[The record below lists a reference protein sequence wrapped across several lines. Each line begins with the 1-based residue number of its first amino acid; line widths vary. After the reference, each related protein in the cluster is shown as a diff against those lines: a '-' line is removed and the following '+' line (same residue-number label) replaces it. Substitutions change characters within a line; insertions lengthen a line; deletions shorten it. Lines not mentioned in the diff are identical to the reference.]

1 MRSEDIIPFMARMD
15 QMGYFAIE
23 VWGGATF
30 DTTHRFLGDDPWERI
45 RTIKGILKK
54 TPTMMLLRG
63 QNLVGYRN
71 YADDLTYRFVRY
83 AAEAGVDIFRVFDA
97 LNDMR
102 NWEVAVKALMDAKKE
117 GLMAHFQAAVCYS
130 LTQRRMGGPIFNLDY
145 YVNFAKK
152 SEDMGADSVVL
163 KDMAGMCSPNDA
175 YAIIKG
181 MKETIKIPVE
191 FHTHYT
197 SGSGSMSY
205 LKAIE
210 AGVDVLDTC
219 LSPFALRTSQPAIE
233 PLIVAVE
240 QTDRETDMDLAG
252 LIEIGYDLEKVAKK
266 YRDLLDTS
274 KMAQID
280 TGVLLHQ
287 IPGGMYS
294 NLVNQL
300 KELDALDRIHEVMDD
315 LPQTRQE
322 LGFPPLVTPTSQ
334 IVGIQAVM
342 NVLFG
347 RYNKVTAETQ
357 GLAYGLYG
365 KTPAPMDPEVQKHI
379 LKGYE
384 RGETPTTGRP
394 GDILAPE
401 WDKAVADTK
410 AIAKNEGDILIYA
423 LYPTTGMRFLKWKY
437 NLEPVP
443 AEVKGKT
450 LEQIALEDEVYLT
463 IKQKKLFAKVK
474 EYLDTLT
481 QAAPEKGPGT
491 RGFNVFVDGQYYNV
505 EVECTSGAPVIT
517 QVARSA
523 GVSPAVGRG
532 SGPGAPARGGP
543 GGGHPGG
550 GGRAAQ
556 GPHARDDHQLR
567 GEGGGYGQNR
577 RPDLRA
583 RGHEDAEQP
592 PGPGRRHCQGH
603 QLRARRLRRQR
614 RHHPGDRQ
622 VGNFKERGGLRAEV
636 PLQPSLQTPT
646 PQYPIMS
653 EKDRGTT
660 SPVFFNPATLIPTST
675 SLRTQRS
682 MKMYHRRPRR

>member
-1 MRSEDIIPFMARMD
+1 MAGKNPIKFTDTTFRDGHQSLLATRMRSEDIIPFMERMD
-15 QMGYFAIE
+15 QMGYWAIE

-71 YADDLTYRFVRY
+71 YADDVTYRFVRY
-83 AAEAGVDIFRVFDA
+83 TAEAGVDIFRVFDA

-102 NWEVAVKALMDAKKE
+102 NWEVSVKALMDAKKA
-117 GLMAHFQAAVCYS
+117 GLMAHFQAAVCFS
-130 LTQRRMGGPIFNLDY
+130 LTQRRLGGPIFNLDY
-145 YVNFAKK
+145 YVDFAKK
-152 SEDMGADSVVL
+152 SEEMGADSFVL
-163 KDMAGMCSPNDA
+163 KDMAGMVSPNDA
-175 YAIIKG
+175 YEIIKAI
-181 MKETIKIPVE
+181 KETIKIPVE

-233 PLIVAVE
+233 PLLVAVE
-240 QTDRETDMDLAG
+240 QTTRQSDMDLAK
-252 LIEIGYDLEKVAKK
+252 LIEIGQDLEKVAVK

-300 KELDALDRIHEVMDD
+300 REANALDRILEVMAE
-315 LPQTRQE
+315 LPQTRKD

-347 RYNKVTAETQ
+347 RYKMVPAEVK

-365 KTPAPMDPEVQKHI
+365 KTPAPMDKKVQKII

-384 RGETPTTGRP
+384 RGEEPTTKRP
-394 GDILAPE
+394 GEILEPE
-401 WDKAVADTK
+401 WDQAVAATK
-410 AIAKNEGDILIYA
+410 GLAKNDGDVLIYA
-423 LYPTTGMRFLKWKY
+423 LYPTTGARFLKWKY
-437 NLEPVP
+437 GLEPIP
-443 AEVKGKT
+443 DEVKPKT
-450 LEQIALEDEVYLT
+450 LEQIKLEDEVYTT
-463 IKQKKLFAKVK
+463 IKGKKLFAQVK
-474 EYLDTLT
+474 EYLATLE
-481 QAAPEKGPGT
+481 QAAPAKGAGLRT
-491 RGFNVFVDGQYYNV
+491 FNVFVDGAYYEV

-517 QVARSA
+517 SLAPASSA
-523 GVSPAVGRG
+523 GFQPVAAPKPAA
-532 SGPGAPARGGP
+532 APAP
-543 GGGHPGG
+543 
-550 GGRAAQ
+550 AAAPKPAPASKPAAAPAAALAA
-556 GPHARDDHQLR
+556 G
-567 GEGGGYGQNR
+567 
-577 RPDLRA
+577 
-583 RGHEDAEQP
+583 
-592 PGPGRRHCQGH
+592 
-603 QLRARRLRRQR
+603 
-614 RHHPGDRQ
+614 
-622 VGNFKERGGLRAEV
+622 EV
-636 PLQPSLQTPT
+636 PLRAPMPGMIISYSVKVGDQ
-646 PQYPIMS
+646 
-653 EKDRGTT
+653 
-660 SPVFFNPATLIPTST
+660 VATGDLVCV
-675 SLRTQRS
+675 LEA
-682 MKMYHRRPRR
+682 MKMQNSLPAPASGPIKSINFEPGASVAKDAVILVIGK

>member
-1 MRSEDIIPFMARMD
+1 MAGKNPIKFTDTTFRDGHQSLLATRMRSEDIIPFMERMD

-45 RTIKGILKK
+45 RTIKGIFKK

-83 AAEAGVDIFRVFDA
+83 AADAGVDIFRVFDA

-130 LTQRRMGGPIFNLDY
+130 LTQRRMGGPIFNLEY

-152 SEDMGADSVVL
+152 SEEMGADSFVL

-181 MKETIKIPVE
+181 IKETVKIPVE

-210 AGVDVLDTC
+210 AGVDVVDTC

-233 PLIVAVE
+233 PLVVAVE
-240 QTDRETDMDLAG
+240 GTDRETDMDLAK
-252 LIEIGYDLEKVAKK
+252 LIEIGYDLEKVAVK

-300 KELDALDRIHEVMDD
+300 RELDAMDRIHEVMDE
-315 LPQTRQE
+315 LPQTRKE
-322 LGFPPLVTPTSQ
+322 LGYPPLVTPTSQ

-347 RYNKVTAETQ
+347 RYNKVTAESQ

-365 KTPAPMDPEVQKHI
+365 KTPAPLDPEVQKRV

-394 GDILAPE
+394 GDILEPE

-410 AIAKNEGDILIYA
+410 SIAKNEGDILIYA

-437 NLEPVP
+437 GLEPIP
-443 AEVKGKT
+443 EDVKGKT
-450 LEQIALEDEVYLT
+450 LEQVKLEDDVYLT

-474 EYLDTLT
+474 EYLDSLE
-481 QAAPEKGPGT
+481 QAAPEKGAGL
-491 RGFNVFVDGQYYNV
+491 RSFNVFVDNQYFQV
-505 EVECTSGAPVIT
+505 EVECTSGAPGIT
-517 QVARSA
+517 GVAPMAAAPRAVAAPAAAPAPAPKPAAAPAAETLAA
-523 GVSPAVGRG
+523 GDIPLKAPMPGMIISYSVKVGDAVKNGDLICVLEAMKMQNSLPAPA
-532 SGPGAPARGGP
+532 SGVVKAINFEPGASVAK
-543 GGGHPGG
+543 
-550 GGRAAQ
+550 
-556 GPHARDDHQLR
+556 
-567 GEGGGYGQNR
+567 
-577 RPDLRA
+577 
-583 RGHEDAEQP
+583 DATILVI
-592 PGPGRRHCQGH
+592 G
-603 QLRARRLRRQR
+603 
-614 RHHPGDRQ
+614 
-622 VGNFKERGGLRAEV
+622 K
-636 PLQPSLQTPT
+636 
-646 PQYPIMS
+646 
-653 EKDRGTT
+653 
-660 SPVFFNPATLIPTST
+660 
-675 SLRTQRS
+675 
-682 MKMYHRRPRR
+682 

>member
-1 MRSEDIIPFMARMD
+1 M
-15 QMGYFAIE
+15 
-23 VWGGATF
+23 
-30 DTTHRFLGDDPWERI
+30 
-45 RTIKGILKK
+45 
-54 TPTMMLLRG
+54 
-63 QNLVGYRN
+63 
-71 YADDLTYRFVRY
+71 
-83 AAEAGVDIFRVFDA
+83 
-97 LNDMR
+97 
-102 NWEVAVKALMDAKKE
+102 
-117 GLMAHFQAAVCYS
+117 
-130 LTQRRMGGPIFNLDY
+130 
-145 YVNFAKK
+145 
-152 SEDMGADSVVL
+152 
-163 KDMAGMCSPNDA
+163 
-175 YAIIKG
+175 
-181 MKETIKIPVE
+181 
-191 FHTHYT
+191 
-197 SGSGSMSY
+197 
-205 LKAIE
+205 
-210 AGVDVLDTC
+210 
-219 LSPFALRTSQPAIE
+219 
-233 PLIVAVE
+233 
-240 QTDRETDMDLAG
+240 
-252 LIEIGYDLEKVAKK
+252 K

-365 KTPAPMDPEVQKHI
+365 KTPAPMDKEVQKHI

-394 GDILAPE
+394 GDILEPE

-437 NLEPVP
+437 GLEPVP

-474 EYLDTLT
+474 EYLDTLS

-491 RGFNVFVDGQYYNV
+491 RGFNVFVDGQYYQV

-517 QVARSA
+517 
-523 GVSPAVGRG
+523 GV
-532 SGPGAPARGGP
+532 APARGARGRWPRRRRPAPKPAAAPRRGDP
-543 GGGHPGG
+543 GR
-550 GGRAAQ
+550 GGRAPQ
-556 GPHARDDHQLR
+556 GPHARHDHQLR
-567 GEGGGYGQNR
+567 GEGGGCGQNR
-577 RPDLRA
+577 GPDLRPG
-583 RGHEDAEQP
+583 GHEDAEQP
-592 PGPGRRHCQGH
+592 PGPGHRHGQGH

-622 VGNFKERGGLRAEV
+622 VGGTRSYAFGG
-636 PLQPSLQTPT
+636 
-646 PQYPIMS
+646 
-653 EKDRGTT
+653 GG
-660 SPVFFNPATLIPTST
+660 
-675 SLRTQRS
+675 
-682 MKMYHRRPRR
+682 

>member
-1 MRSEDIIPFMARMD
+1 MAGKNPIKFTDTTFRDGHQSLLATRMRSEDIIPFMQRMD
-15 QMGYFAIE
+15 NMGYFAIE

-30 DTTHRFLGDDPWERI
+30 DTTHRFLGDDPWDRI

-83 AAEAGVDIFRVFDA
+83 TAEAGVDIFRVFDA

-102 NWEVAVKALMDAKKE
+102 NWEVAVKALMDAKKA

-152 SEDMGADSVVL
+152 CEDMGADSVVL
-163 KDMAGMCSPNDA
+163 KDMAGMCSPEDA

-181 MKETIKIPVE
+181 MKDTIKIPVE

-205 LKAIE
+205 LMAIK

-233 PLIVAVE
+233 PLVVAVE
-240 QTDRETDMDLAG
+240 GTERETDMNLAE
-252 LIEIGYDLEKVAKK
+252 LIEIGYDLEKVALK

-300 KELDALDRIHEVMDD
+300 KELNALDRIHEVMEE
-315 LPQTRQE
+315 LPNTRRE
-322 LGFPPLVTPTSQ
+322 LGYPPLVTPTSQ
-334 IVGIQAVM
+334 IVGIQGVM

-347 RYNKVTAETQ
+347 RYKQVTAETK
-357 GLAYGLYG
+357 GLAFGLYG
-365 KTPAPMDPEVQKHI
+365 KTPAPMDPEVQKII

-384 RGETPTTGRP
+384 RGEVPTTKRP
-394 GDILAPE
+394 GDILDPE
-401 WDKAVADTK
+401 WDKAVEDTK
-410 AIAKNEGDILIYA
+410 GIAKNEGDTLIYA

-437 NLEPVP
+437 GVEPIP
-443 AEVKGKT
+443 EEVKGKT
-450 LEQIALEDEVYLT
+450 LEQIKLEDEVYLT
-463 IKQKKLFAKVK
+463 LKKKNLFAKVK
-474 EYLDTLT
+474 EYFETLDKPL
-481 QAAPEKGPGT
+481 PDKGPGLRT
-491 RGFNVFVDGQYYNV
+491 FNVFVDDQYYEV

-517 QVARSA
+517 GVAPMA
-523 GVSPAVGRG
+523 APTAVAA
-532 SGPGAPARGGP
+532 PQPAPAAP
-543 GGGHPGG
+543 
-550 GGRAAQ
+550 RAKPAAA
-556 GPHARDDHQLR
+556 PA
-567 GEGGGYGQNR
+567 
-577 RPDLRA
+577 
-583 RGHEDAEQP
+583 AEAL
-592 PGPGRRHCQGH
+592 GAG
-603 QLRARRLRRQR
+603 
-614 RHHPGDRQ
+614 
-622 VGNFKERGGLRAEV
+622 EV
-636 PLQPSLQTPT
+636 PLRAPMPGMIISYSVKAGDQVKTG
-646 PQYPIMS
+646 
-653 EKDRGTT
+653 D
-660 SPVFFNPATLIPTST
+660 PVCVLEA
-675 SLRTQRS
+675 
-682 MKMYHRRPRR
+682 MKMQNSLTAPASGTVKAINFESGASVAKDAILLVITK

>member
-1 MRSEDIIPFMARMD
+1 MAGKNPIKFTDTTFRDGHQSLLATRMRSEDIFPFMERMD
-15 QMGYFAIE
+15 EMGYFALE

-83 AAEAGVDIFRVFDA
+83 TAEAGVDIFRVFDA

-130 LTQRRMGGPIFNLDY
+130 LTQRRMGGPIFNLKY
-145 YVNFAKK
+145 YIDFAKK
-152 SEDMGADSVVL
+152 CEEMGADSVVL
-163 KDMAGMCSPNDA
+163 KDMAGMCSPEDA

-205 LKAIE
+205 LMAIK
-210 AGVDVLDTC
+210 AGVDVVDTC

-233 PLIVAVE
+233 PLVVAVE
-240 QTDRETDMDLAG
+240 GTDRETDMNLAE
-252 LIEIGYDLEKVAKK
+252 LIDIGYDLEKVAVK

-300 KELDALDRIHEVMDD
+300 KELNALDRIHEVMEE
-315 LPQTRQE
+315 LPNTRRE
-322 LGFPPLVTPTSQ
+322 LGYPPLVTPTSQ

-347 RYNKVTAETQ
+347 RYKQVTAETK
-357 GLAYGLYG
+357 GLAFGLYG
-365 KTPAPMDPEVQKHI
+365 KTPAPLDPEVQKAI

-384 RGETPTTGRP
+384 RGEEPTTKRP
-394 GDILAPE
+394 GDILEPE
-401 WDKAVADTK
+401 WDKAVTDTK
-410 AIAKNEGDILIYA
+410 GIAKNDGDILIYA

-437 NLEPVP
+437 GLEPIP
-443 AEVKGKT
+443 EEVKGKT
-450 LEQIALEDEVYLT
+450 LEQIKLEDEVNQA
-463 IKQKKLFAKVK
+463 IKKKNLFAQIK
-474 EYLDTLT
+474 EYLNNLEKS
-481 QAAPEKGPGT
+481 APEKGPGLRT
-491 RGFNVFVDGQYYNV
+491 FNVFVDNQYFEV

-517 QVARSA
+517 GIAPMAAPQ
-523 GVSPAVGRG
+523 PA
-532 SGPGAPARGGP
+532 APAPRP
-543 GGGHPGG
+543 AP
-550 GGRAAQ
+550 AAK
-556 GPHARDDHQLR
+556 PA
-567 GEGGGYGQNR
+567 
-577 RPDLRA
+577 PA
-583 RGHEDAEQP
+583 APAAEAL
-592 PGPGRRHCQGH
+592 GAG
-603 QLRARRLRRQR
+603 
-614 RHHPGDRQ
+614 
-622 VGNFKERGGLRAEV
+622 EV
-636 PLQPSLQTPT
+636 PLRAPMPGMVISYSVKEGDKVNTG
-646 PQYPIMS
+646 
-653 EKDRGTT
+653 D
-660 SPVFFNPATLIPTST
+660 PVCILEA
-675 SLRTQRS
+675 
-682 MKMYHRRPRR
+682 MKMQNSLTAPASGVVKSINFEPGASVAKDAILLVISK

>member
-1 MRSEDIIPFMARMD
+1 MAGKNPIKFTDTTFRDGHQSLLATRMRSEDIIPFMARMD
-15 QMGYFAIE
+15 RMGYFAIE

-45 RTIKGILKK
+45 RTIKGIMKQ

-83 AAEAGVDIFRVFDA
+83 AAESGVDIFRVFDA

-145 YVNFAKK
+145 YVNFAKR
-152 SEDMGADSVVL
+152 SVEMGADSFCL

-175 YAIIKG
+175 YAIIKAL
-181 MKETIKIPVE
+181 KETVKIPVE

-197 SGSGSMSY
+197 SGQGSMSY

-233 PLIVAVE
+233 PLVVAVE
-240 QTDRETDMDLAG
+240 QTDRETGMDLAA
-252 LIEIGYDLEKVAKK
+252 LIEIGYDLEKVAVK

-300 KELDALDRIHEVMDD
+300 KELDALDRIHEVLAD
-315 LPQTRQE
+315 LPQTREE

-334 IVGIQAVM
+334 IVGITAVM

-347 RYNKVTAETQ
+347 RYNKVTAESQ
-357 GLAYGLYG
+357 GLAFGLYG
-365 KTPAPMDPEVQKHI
+365 KTPAPMDKEVQKHI

-410 AIAKNEGDILIYA
+410 GIAQNDGDVLIYG
-423 LYPTTGMRFLKWKY
+423 LYPTTGMRFLRWKY
-437 NLEPVP
+437 GLEPVP
-443 AEVKGKT
+443 AEVKGKS
-450 LEQIALEDEVYLT
+450 LEQVALEDEVYLT
-463 IKQKKLFAKVK
+463 IKQKNLFGKVK
-474 EYLDTLT
+474 EYLDTRS
-481 QAAPEKGPGT
+481 QAAPEKGAGL
-491 RGFNVFVDGQYYNV
+491 RGFNVFVDGQYYQV
-505 EVECTSGAPVIT
+505 EVECTSGAPVISGISVSP
-517 QVARSA
+517 VAAPAAARGT
-523 GVSPAVGRG
+523 GVSPVVAAAPRPAAPAAETLAAGDVPLRAPMPGMIISYAVKVGDAVKTG
-532 SGPGAPARGGP
+532 DLICVLEAMKMQNSLPAPAAGQVKAINFEPGASVAK
-543 GGGHPGG
+543 
-550 GGRAAQ
+550 
-556 GPHARDDHQLR
+556 
-567 GEGGGYGQNR
+567 
-577 RPDLRA
+577 
-583 RGHEDAEQP
+583 DAVILVI
-592 PGPGRRHCQGH
+592 G
-603 QLRARRLRRQR
+603 
-614 RHHPGDRQ
+614 
-622 VGNFKERGGLRAEV
+622 K
-636 PLQPSLQTPT
+636 
-646 PQYPIMS
+646 
-653 EKDRGTT
+653 
-660 SPVFFNPATLIPTST
+660 
-675 SLRTQRS
+675 
-682 MKMYHRRPRR
+682 